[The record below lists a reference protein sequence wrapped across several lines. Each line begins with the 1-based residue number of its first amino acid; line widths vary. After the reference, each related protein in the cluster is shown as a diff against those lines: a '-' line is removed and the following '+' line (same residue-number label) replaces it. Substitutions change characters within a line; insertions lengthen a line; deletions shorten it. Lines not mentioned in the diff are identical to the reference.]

1 MKYEISEIN
10 NDKFTCGSTIL
21 RIHKKIKNEIA
32 YKMILKFSFSN
43 SFAIHFLFIIFN
55 SMYTIILCNDFI
67 LNFKNNFHIS
77 KQLRILTLYFY
88 VEKSNLNNLA
98 YLIIC
103 NIILIIFI
111 FKLLYLSYFSYKIK
125 KLYRK
130 DAYNLKIPL
139 IIVILNHFGFI
150 FFSYI
155 IEFFSFIVYIEIF
168 PNEFIIKKS
177 ESISKITNKIYICIN
192 IIFILIYNYYHYKLI
207 ELINIP
213 DDNENY
219 PFRMRFKTLKYYTL
233 FIFENISLIQS
244 LPLCLKTN
252 FLKIW
257 YIIFDST
264 ILILLILICALS
276 LKSYN
281 YNNIINKILSFIGEL
296 CFSSLFIEI
305 IIYIS
310 SLRYIYI
317 TQFINFI
324 VIKILIAICLHYF
337 LYKMYKKIMLNRVK
351 NGLFITNSINY
362 SSNKSIVN
370 MILYLKEIINNN
382 NKVLSEIVKYLSKH
396 QEYCINKYCG
406 CKKIKLVAC
415 NESDVI
421 INKKYYLQQIFFY
434 VESILINLNYNN
446 DIQYAYLL
454 SDYFLC
460 VKNNPVL
467 SYCILQ
473 TLLHNNYKTLSS
485 KDLISIYGTLN
496 KFIKYI
502 YKEKLNRLNNN
513 KFNNNI
519 KYLYFENKEYE
530 CKKYI
535 KLLIKINEAIKLM
548 KNYSISFNEI
558 IKYKQ
563 NYENSIQI
571 IIDDTDGEIKSINS
585 ELITNS
591 FIFKIMQI
599 LKKENLETS
608 NLKKIFYDL
617 KDYNAVLSYEFLFK
631 SFLFI
636 DYFWAGE
643 IPHDLI
649 DILFS
654 NKLNRYLY
662 IDTINQ
668 EIYDIL
674 ERNYNKYFNN
684 HDNKYFLLLKYTK
697 GIIISYISE
706 TLIRKLKLLKQEI
719 IKQNLSVLFIKDLII
734 PHNNAVNQFFMIKK
748 KYLLNEKI
756 IHFFNIKGYM
766 IESINSSTFQI
777 GLNKNILIIS
787 TIKLNEKSNKII
799 FLANKNFEIISINYN
814 FEHIFHL
821 SLPLIKEFKMGIKDL
836 FDINKNNV
844 VKKYEKEFERIDEL
858 RKYINL
864 DPKEIILRNIF
875 KRKYIKENYIYMN
888 EFDHMD
894 IYDENEEYDEKKH
907 FKNKIKNNF
916 TNIMHKIYKNKIDNI
931 SKINLINFKIT
942 KETITNKMKNL
953 LEKIS
958 NYEQAKLES
967 KNIYQ
972 DYLNFM
978 NNYNYLL
985 LKNNIFLIINIQLII
1000 VYDTP
1005 FYLCSIDYYENNIL
1019 IGNKIDKQVHVHKKS
1034 SNIENIFHF
1043 REYKLRHREKME
1055 TKIYVISQN
1064 IDIQEGY
1071 KNKIKINKAWNKL
1084 LCHILL
1090 GLIVILIIIIII
1102 ILLYQITIIS
1112 ENDRIFRALFYNYYQ
1127 KAQILYINSVL
1138 LSTEYNS
1145 VNLTN
1150 NDSSFKENQDLLL
1163 LLCNNLQEGYH
1174 LFYSNYLEYRSN
1186 NGEDVRELYEL
1197 KGVNQISINWKNN
1210 LVYSSY
1216 LDELNLLIYRIYEFI
1231 KIKNITKEIIE
1242 DCENLLLW
1250 KFQNNTKDPK
1260 QIETH
1265 GVLII
1270 LIYYLISNYDTA
1282 WNIFYEDL
1290 ALSFEASFN
1299 SISYKKIKIYLV
1311 FEIIGIIIYIIIFII
1326 NYIYLFKSNKYIFQ
1340 NILSLFIDFTQ
1351 ENSYSFNNKIYNIF
1365 INNTILNY
1373 ISLLNDFTPQKFEIL
1388 KNEVFNYDIT
1398 DIDNKDFNITFTSN
1412 IKNLDNKINLLNE
1425 GSIRKKGRQK
1435 SLISNSSESNRD
1447 NNPKRS
1453 LSGNKSSK
1461 KINDHNFGPKEGK
1474 KNSNANNDNN
1484 HNIHILNFSNL
1495 SHSINKKMNYDN
1507 NSSKNIF
1514 NNDLSREISNISSI
1528 NDNQQ
1533 NNNSSILNLKDLNN
1547 SSFNKINI
1555 NDNNSCN
1562 AQNGKNINIL
1572 ESDSKL
1578 TIDKILLL
1586 SKISIIKKIK
1596 FIMIIFIIF
1605 GIIFIVYYII
1615 KIILGFIII
1624 TKIGMLHHDFKTLC
1638 SQYNEV
1644 IHYWK
1649 SIKTLIILPNIAV
1662 SVDLINAESYF
1673 NKLNNEVLNLLS
1685 TRINNYKRIKHLYS
1699 IIYETKTSKDLLEA
1713 DFCRSHEKC
1722 YDLLKNSKN
1731 VLLNGLN
1738 SAISLYGKAIE
1749 TYYRDYIKIKDIIK
1763 KKEDIKKYLIKDS
1776 FFILSPNIDHVLSL
1790 MQDKFFQEFIKDEN
1804 EIKKKFINEIKLLN
1818 IIALCYCIALNLFTL
1833 LFVFNFVNNIIEY
1846 VESSAIRIILSIF
1859 HFKNKIKEKAFL

>member
-1 MKYEISEIN
+1 MKYEISDII
-10 NDKFTCGSTIL
+10 NDKYTCGSTIL
-21 RIHKKIKNEIA
+21 RIHKKIKKEVE
-32 YKMILKFSFSN
+32 YKIILKFSFTS
-43 SFAIHFLFIIFN
+43 SFVIHFLFIIFN

-67 LNFKNNFHIS
+67 LNYKNNYHIS
-77 KQLRILTLYFY
+77 KWLRILTPFFY
-88 VEKSNLNNLA
+88 VEKFNLNNLS

-103 NIILIIFI
+103 SIILIIFL
-111 FKLLYLSYFSYKIK
+111 FKMLYLSYFSYKIK
-125 KLYRK
+125 KLYTT
-130 DAYNLKIPL
+130 DAYNLNIPL

-168 PNEFIIKKS
+168 PNEFIIKKTD
-177 ESISKITNKIYICIN
+177 SISRIANKIFICIN
-192 IIFILIYNYYHYKLI
+192 ILFILIYNYYHYKLI

-219 PFRMRFKTLKYYTL
+219 PFRMRFKTLKFYTL
-233 FIFENISLIQS
+233 FIFENMSLIQS
-244 LPLCLKTN
+244 LPLCLKIK

-257 YIIFDST
+257 YIIYDSST
-264 ILILLILICALS
+264 FILLFLICVLS

-281 YNNIINKILSFIGEL
+281 YNNIINKILSFIGEF
-296 CFSSLFIEI
+296 CFSSLLVEI
-305 IIYIS
+305 LIYIS
-310 SLRYIYI
+310 SLRYIYF
-317 TQFINFI
+317 TQFFNFI

-337 LYKMYKKIMLNRVK
+337 LYKIYKKVMLNRVK

-382 NKVLSEIVKYLSKH
+382 NKELSEIVKYLNKH

-415 NESDVI
+415 NDPDVI
-421 INKKYYLQQIFFY
+421 KNKKYYLQQIFFY
-434 VESILINLNYNN
+434 IESILINLNYNN
-446 DIQYAYLL
+446 DLQYAYII
-454 SDYFLC
+454 SDYFLS

-473 TLLHNNYKTLSS
+473 TLLHNNYKTLSA

-496 KFIKYI
+496 KFIKYF
-502 YKEKLNRLNNN
+502 YKEKLNRLNTN
-513 KFNNNI
+513 KFKNNI
-519 KYLYFENKEYE
+519 KYLVFENKEYE
-530 CKKYI
+530 VKKYF
-535 KLLIKINEAIKLM
+535 KLLLKLNEAIKLM

-563 NYENSIQI
+563 KYENSIQI
-571 IIDDTDGEIKSINS
+571 KIDDTDGEIKSINS

-591 FIFKIMQI
+591 FIFKIIQI
-599 LKKENLETS
+599 LKKENIDTS

-617 KDYNAVLSYEFLFK
+617 KDYNKVLSYEFLFK

-662 IDTINQ
+662 FDRINQ
-668 EIYDIL
+668 EIYDLL

-684 HDNKYFLLLKYTK
+684 HENKYFLLLKYTK

-706 TLIRKLKLLKQEI
+706 TLIRKLQLLKQEI
-719 IKQNLSVLFIKDLII
+719 INQDLSILFIKDLII

-748 KYLLNEKI
+748 NYLLNEKI
-756 IHFFNIKGYM
+756 VHFFNGKKNM
-766 IESINSSTFQI
+766 VESINSSTFQI

-787 TIKLNEKSNKII
+787 TIKLNEKSNQII
-799 FLANKNFEIISINYN
+799 FLANKNFEIISINN
-814 FEHIFHL
+814 SFEDIFHL
-821 SLPLIKEFKMGIKDL
+821 SLPLIEEFKMGMKDL
-836 FDINKNNV
+836 FDINKNNI

-875 KRKYIKENYIYMN
+875 KRKYVKENYLYMN

-894 IYDENEEYDEKKH
+894 IYDENEEDDEKKH
-907 FKNKIKNNF
+907 FKNKIKK
-916 TNIMHKIYKNKIDNI
+916 TCVSIMHKIYKNKIDNI
-931 SKINLINFKIT
+931 LKINQINFKIT
-942 KETITNKMKNL
+942 KETISNKMKNF

-972 DYLNFM
+972 DYLMFM

-985 LKNNIFLIINIQLII
+985 LKNNIFFILNIKLII

-1005 FYLCSIDYYENNIL
+1005 FYLCNIDYYENNIL
-1019 IGNKIDKQVHVHKKS
+1019 VINEIDKQTHIHKKN
-1034 SNIENIFHF
+1034 SNIESLFYF
-1043 REYKLRHREKME
+1043 REDKLRHRETLE
-1055 TKIYVISQN
+1055 TKKYVISQN
-1064 IDIQEGY
+1064 IDNKEGY
-1071 KNKIKINKAWNKL
+1071 KNKIKINKVSNKL
-1084 LCHILL
+1084 LCYILL
-1090 GLIVILIIIIII
+1090 GLIFILIIIIII

-1112 ENDRIFRALFYNYYQ
+1112 ENDRIFRALFYDYYQ
-1127 KAQILYINSVL
+1127 KTQILYINSVL
-1138 LSTEYNS
+1138 LSIEYNL
-1145 VNLTN
+1145 VNLIN
-1150 NDSSFKENQDLLL
+1150 NDSPFKENQDLLL
-1163 LLCNNLQEGYH
+1163 FLCNNLQEGYH
-1174 LFYSNYLEYRSN
+1174 LFYNNYLEYRSN

-1197 KGVNQISINWKNN
+1197 KGVNHISINWRNN
-1210 LVYSSY
+1210 IVFSSY
-1216 LDELNLLIYRIYEFI
+1216 LDELNLLIYRVYECI
-1231 KIKNITKEIIE
+1231 KIKNITQEIIE

-1250 KFQNNTKDPK
+1250 KYQNNNKDPK
-1260 QIETH
+1260 QAETH

-1270 LIYYLISNYDTA
+1270 LIYYLISNFDTA

-1299 SISYKKIKIYLV
+1299 SISYKKIKIYLI

-1340 NILSLFIDFTQ
+1340 NVLSLFIDFTQ
-1351 ENSYSFNNKIYNIF
+1351 DNLYCFNNKIYNIF
-1365 INNTILNY
+1365 INNTIINY

-1388 KNEVFNYDIT
+1388 KNEVFNYDIH
-1398 DIDNKDFNITFTSN
+1398 DIDNKDFNITFTSDFKN
-1412 IKNLDNKINLLNE
+1412 IDNKLNLLNR

-1435 SLISNSSESNRD
+1435 SLISNSSESNRE
-1447 NNPKRS
+1447 NKPKRS
-1453 LSGNKSSK
+1453 LSGSKSPK
-1461 KINDHNFGPKEGK
+1461 KNSDHNFGSKGDK
-1474 KNSNANNDNN
+1474 KDINSNNDNN
-1484 HNIHILNFSNL
+1484 HNFHILNFSNL
-1495 SHSINKKMNYDN
+1495 AHNINKKVNYDK
-1507 NSSKNIF
+1507 NSSNNLF
-1514 NNDLSREISNISSI
+1514 NNDLTREISNISSI
-1528 NDNQQ
+1528 NDNHQ

-1547 SSFNKINI
+1547 SSLNKINI
-1555 NDNNSCN
+1555 NNNNSIN
-1562 AQNGKNINIL
+1562 AQNEKNINIK

-1578 TIDKILLL
+1578 TIDKMLLL
-1586 SKISIIKKIK
+1586 SKISIIKMIK

-1649 SIKTLIILPNIAV
+1649 SIKTLIILPNITI

-1673 NKLNNEVLNLLS
+1673 NKLNNEVFNLLS
-1685 TRINNYKRIKHLYS
+1685 TRINNYKRIKSFYS

-1738 SAISLYGKAIE
+1738 SAISLYGKEIE
-1749 TYYRDYIKIKDIIK
+1749 TYYRDYIKVKDIIK
-1763 KKEDIKKYLIKDS
+1763 TKEDIKKYLIKDS
-1776 FFILSPNIDHVLSL
+1776 FSILSSFIDHVLSL
-1790 MQDKFFQEFIKDEN
+1790 MQEKFFQEFIKDEY
-1804 EIKKKFINEIKLLN
+1804 EIKKKFIDEIKLLN

-1833 LFVFNFVNNIIEY
+1833 LFVFSYVNNIIEY
-1846 VESSAIRIILSIF
+1846 VESSSMRIILSIC